1 MTTKTKYRDFDLNFR
16 SHPISG
22 DLVMKNDLEAV
33 KQSIKSLIKTPFYD
47 RKFHPEIGC
56 QAKGLLF
63 SFVSDVTIET
73 LRTVVLEVLINHEPR
88 IKVLDILVSIDDNEA
103 QYQLDII
110 FTLVNTTESQKV
122 TTFLKRVR

>member
-1 MTTKTKYRDFDLNFR
+1 MKHTTKYRDFDLNFR

-22 DLVMKNDLEAV
+22 DLVMKNDLEAI

-63 SFVSDVTIET
+63 SFVTDITIET
-73 LRTVVLEVLINHEPR
+73 LRTVILEVLVNHEPR
-88 IKVLDILVSIDDNEA
+88 IQVLDILVSIDDDEV
-103 QYQLDII
+103 QYQIDVIY
-110 FTLVNTTESQKV
+110 TLVNTTESQKV

>member
-103 QYQLDII
+103 HYQLDII